1 MLNVNALPLAVLL
14 SVVLVG
20 CGKSEPPPKSSASGA
35 QLFDHYCVSCHKA
48 GGTGN
53 FLKGIPA
60 NALTRLG
67 PDEVVDLI
75 RKGNPEK
82 PKMPVFSNLSRYQ
95 AERITLHL
103 WELRETL
110 IEQRRR

>member
-1 MLNVNALPLAVLL
+1 MKVLPLAVILGA
-14 SVVLVG
+14 VLVG
-20 CGKSEPPPKSSASGA
+20 CGKSEPPPKSSATGA
-35 QLFDHYCVSCHKA
+35 QLFEHYCASCHRA
-48 GGTGN
+48 EGTGN

-82 PKMPVFSNLSRYQ
+82 SKMPVFSDLNRYQ

-103 WELRETL
+103 WKLRETL
-110 IEQRRR
+110 VEKRSR